1 VSRGG
6 GAAELV
12 DRLAAVITVTGG
24 RRAGDPETRIQLDHL
39 MPSPDA
45 LGSGPARWRLSTSQR
60 HLYPPPVSRE
70 PLRAWHAADGP
81 KGRRLLAADLAAERR
96 VAALLSWHFEPGRR
110 RPHLVTSAAV
120 RSAVPEDVRA
130 DYLVALWLL
139 LCVGLAI
146 DQLTIERGQIGLVLD
161 NAIELTP
168 GELVSLGLVRSS
180 TRGGYRGDYFV
191 FEARSR

>member
-1 VSRGG
+1 MSRGG

-45 LGSGPARWRLSTSQR
+45 LGS
-60 HLYPPPVSRE
+60 
-70 PLRAWHAADGP
+70 ADGP
-81 KGRRLLAADLAAERR
+81 KGRRLLVADLAAERR

-120 RSAVPEDVRA
+120 RSAVPEDVRV
-130 DYLVALWLL
+130 DYLVALWVL
-139 LCVGLAI
+139 LCASLAI
-146 DQLTIERGQIGLVLD
+146 DQL
-161 NAIELTP
+161 
-168 GELVSLGLVRSS
+168 
-180 TRGGYRGDYFV
+180 
-191 FEARSR
+191 SRRNDRHALHEIIA